1 MATYKRGFKKQN
13 TETILLK
20 IIVGI
25 ILAVF
30 GFVALALVYDATT
43 EWKSYDSYTLITQY
57 DGITEYT
64 NGGDQALQ
72 DYVVYF
78 YSDTCTNCKAIKNDA
93 LRAGNKLNKDAEQ
106 FFLANVDS
114 MDDKDTNLDS
124 FLDSVGLTSVSN
136 QPNTFGTPA
145 LLVVVNGEVYDVYV
159 GSTSVTQALDDLVN
173 GNVDGFG
180 E

>member
-1 MATYKRGFKKQN
+1 MATYKRGYKKQN

-25 ILAVF
+25 IIAVF
-30 GFVALALVYDATT
+30 GFVAIAMIYDATT
-43 EWKSYDSYTLITQY
+43 EWKNYDNYTLITKY
-57 DGITEYT
+57 DGITEYK

-78 YSDTCTNCKAIKNDA
+78 YSDTCENCKTIKNDA
-93 LRAGNKLNKDAEQ
+93 LRAGNKLNKDTEQ
-106 FFLANVDS
+106 FFLANVDT
-114 MDDKDTNLDS
+114 MDDKDTQMDP
-124 FLDSVGLTSVSN
+124 FLESVGLTSVAN

-145 LLVVVNGEVYDVYV
+145 LMVVVNGEVYDVYV
-159 GSTSVTQALDDLVN
+159 GAASVTQALEDLVN
-173 GNVDGFG
+173 GNIDGFG